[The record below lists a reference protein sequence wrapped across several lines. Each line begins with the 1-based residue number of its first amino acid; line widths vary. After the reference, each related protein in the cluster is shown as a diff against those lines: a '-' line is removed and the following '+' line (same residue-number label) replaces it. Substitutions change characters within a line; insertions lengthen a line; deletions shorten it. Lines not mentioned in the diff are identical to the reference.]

1 MKTTY
6 MLNNMPLEID
16 YEFLDTNMFDGCPY
30 VEIDGIAHQ
39 GHSIDVRGLEYNGQ
53 DLVEFLSK
61 ELLKRELPE

>member
-30 VEIDGIAHQ
+30 VEIDDISLDGF
-39 GHSIDVRGLEYNGQ
+39 SIDVRGLEYNGQ